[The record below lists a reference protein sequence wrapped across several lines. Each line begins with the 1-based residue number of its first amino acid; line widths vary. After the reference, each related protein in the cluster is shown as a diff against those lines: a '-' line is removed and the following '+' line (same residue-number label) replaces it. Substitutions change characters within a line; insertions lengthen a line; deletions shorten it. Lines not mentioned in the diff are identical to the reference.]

1 MEVLPLRVRSVL
13 LVYKKSARWDSEQFK
28 TAHQAHQRA
37 LEQVRRLLRRSGI
50 RFKAV
55 YRARLVDYAP
65 YDGVISVGGD
75 GTFLEAAHRIR
86 NQWILGVNSDP
97 ERSAGSFCVADGS
110 SVEKILDRILKN
122 GAKIQR
128 LHRVQLELDG
138 KRLGVP
144 VLNDI
149 LITHRKPAA
158 MSRYWIQAGRIRE
171 KQRSSGLWISTAA
184 GSTGAIR
191 SAGGRKLPRESKK
204 LQYRPRELYRR
215 SGLRYRRSRLRY
227 RLTGGVIPPNRPVRI
242 GSLMREGLI
251 CVDGEHWAFPFRY
264 GGRLSIHPFPY
275 PLRVIR

>member
-1 MEVLPLRVRSVL
+1 MTRMSVRNLL
-13 LVYKKSARWDSEQFK
+13 LVYKKSARWDSERFK
-28 TAHQAHQRA
+28 AAHQAH
-37 LEQVRRLLRRSGI
+37 VRTLDKVRCHLRRRGI

-55 YRARLVDYAP
+55 YRARFVDYAP
-65 YDGVISVGGD
+65 YEGVISVGGD

-97 ERSAGSFCVADGS
+97 ERSAGSFCGADGS
-110 SVEKILDRILKN
+110 NVEKILDRILKN

-128 LHRVQLELDG
+128 LQRVQLELNG

-158 MSRYWIQAGRIRE
+158 MSRYRIQLGRMRE
-171 KQRSSGLWISTAA
+171 EQRSSGLWISTAA

-191 SAGGRKLPRESKK
+191 SAGGRKLPRGSKG
-204 LQYRPRELYRR
+204 LQYRPRELYRKPGFQ
-215 SGLRYRRSRLRY
+215 SRRSRFRY
-227 RLTGGVIPPNRPVRI
+227 RLTGGEIPPNRPVRI
-242 GSLMREGLI
+242 SSLMREGLI
-251 CVDGEHWAFPFRY
+251 CVDGEHWTFPFRY
-264 GGRLSIHPFPY
+264 GDRLSIRPFPY

>member
-1 MEVLPLRVRSVL
+1 MRVRLIL
-13 LVYKKSARWDSEQFK
+13 LVYKKSARRDSERFK
-28 TAHQAHQRA
+28 AAHQAHVRT
-37 LEQVRRLLRRSGI
+37 LDKVRRHLRRRGI

-55 YRARLVDYAP
+55 YRARLVDYSP

-97 ERSAGSFCVADGS
+97 ERSAGSFCGADGS
-110 SVEKILDRILKN
+110 SVERVLDRILEG

-128 LHRVQLELDG
+128 LHRVRLEING

-158 MSRYWIQAGRIRE
+158 MSRYRIHLGKVRE
-171 KQRSSGLWISTAA
+171 EQRSSGLWISTAA

-191 SAGGRKLPRESKK
+191 SAGGRKLPPESRE
-204 LQYRPRELYRR
+204 LQYRPRELYRGPGVR
-215 SGLRYRRSRLRY
+215 C
-227 RLTGGVIPPNRPVRI
+227 RLTGGGIPAGRPVRI

-251 CVDGEHWAFPFRY
+251 CVDGEHWTFPFRY
-264 GGRLSIHPFPY
+264 GDRLAIRPFPY